1 MAQQKRTAQ
10 CAQNFLAPC
19 VEYIG
24 MYWDILG
31 QCDCLWMFML
41 DDFDSFWWFVMA
53 GYGWHMYDHVWKCK
67 ICHGRGP
74 ICGGAHNIYNLH
86 LLKFTF
92 GFFPQSLKLHGIAM
106 FWMFLI
112 VFDYFWQAPIMPFHA
127 WSKCQQPRPHQ
138 QYQRERTMQCA
149 QLCWEF
155 LGTLCRIVWDI
166 FWYIWNL
173 NIVSDGLW
181 WREHGGKCKIS
192 WGRGPDHGGVH
203 CIYNLHLLNFT
214 FGLFSQS
221 LKMHGI
227 SWNRHVFAC
236 FWLFL
241 DDQDWPST
249 TYAWPAKASNP

>member
-1 MAQQKRTAQ
+1 MESPCFCMFLIIFGWSRLTKHHVCLASKSQQPIATQAAPAVPAVPGNCPAEEDNAVCLDFF
-10 CAQNFLAPC
+10 CALHGIYC
-19 VEYIG
+19 DILSCIEI
-24 MYWDILG
+24 YWDTVNY
-31 QCDCLWMFML
+31 CDCLWMFML

-74 ICGGAHNIYNLH
+74 NCGGARNVYNLH

-155 LGTLCRIVWDI
+155 LGTLCRIVKDI
-166 FWYIWNL
+166 FWYIW
-173 NIVSDGLW
+173 ILW
-181 WREHGGKCKIS
+181 WFVNGSNG
-192 WGRGPDHGGVH
+192 
-203 CIYNLHLLNFT
+203 
-214 FGLFSQS
+214 
-221 LKMHGI
+221 
-227 SWNRHVFAC
+227 
-236 FWLFL
+236 FW
-241 DDQDWPST
+241 
-249 TYAWPAKASNP
+249 